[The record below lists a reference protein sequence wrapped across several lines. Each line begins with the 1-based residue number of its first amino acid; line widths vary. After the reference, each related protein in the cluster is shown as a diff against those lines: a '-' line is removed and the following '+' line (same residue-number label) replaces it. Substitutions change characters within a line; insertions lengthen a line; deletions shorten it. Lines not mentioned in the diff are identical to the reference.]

1 MSHVLCMGHKTGNRT
16 SMQAG
21 WPSNIICSI
30 NLKVH
35 FLFWYVH
42 KPKASK
48 ITNKYHRYIFQIYLP
63 NVEAKG
69 TPTSVQSYNVCNM
82 DGKKL
87 NNPARLPL

>member
-1 MSHVLCMGHKTGNRT
+1 
-16 SMQAG
+16 MQAG

-35 FLFWYVH
+35 FRFWYVH
-42 KPKASK
+42 KLKASK

-69 TPTSVQSYNVCNM
+69 SVQSYNVCNV